1 LDYDKSLGA
10 ESTPFKEEAMPFATV
25 NGIRL
30 VYDMRGQGVPV
41 LWIHGFPLGRWLW
54 DPQVEALAD
63 IARSIAV
70 DLRGFGGSS
79 APEGPYT
86 MDVYAA
92 DLRGLLDALGI
103 DRVVL
108 AGLSMG
114 GYVAFAF
121 YAAYPERVR
130 GLILADTRHQADTP
144 EARANRYALIERIRA
159 EGTPAAVE
167 AFLPRLFGVT
177 TQQERPELVETL
189 RRKMQTNP
197 AAGLIGALQAMAE
210 RPDRT
215 ELLPAIRVPTLVI
228 VGEEDTAIPPDVARQ
243 MAEGIPDA
251 RLVVIPRAGHLA
263 NVEAPEAFNEAVRG
277 FLREL
282 TE

>member
-1 LDYDKSLGA
+1 
-10 ESTPFKEEAMPFATV
+10 MPFVTV
-25 NGIRL
+25 DGVRL
-30 VYDMRGQGVPV
+30 VYDLRGQGIPV

-54 DPQVEALAD
+54 DPQLEALAG

-70 DLRGFGGSS
+70 DLRGFGGSGT
-79 APEGPYT
+79 PEGPYT
-86 MDVYAA
+86 METYAA

-103 DRVVL
+103 ERAVL

-167 AFLPRLFGVT
+167 AFLPRLFGAT
-177 TQQERPELVETL
+177 TQRERPELVEAL
-189 RRKMQTNP
+189 RRKMLTNP

-215 ELLPAIRVPTLVI
+215 DLLPHIRVPTLVI
-228 VGEEDTAIPPDVARQ
+228 AGEEDAVTPPDLARAMAEAIP
-243 MAEGIPDA
+243 GA

-263 NVEAPEAFNEAVRG
+263 NVEAPEAFNEAVRS
-277 FLREL
+277 FLQEL
-282 TE
+282 GP

>member
-1 LDYDKSLGA
+1 MKLSDHPPDQEA
-10 ESTPFKEEAMPFATV
+10 AMPFATV
-25 NGIRL
+25 QGIRL
-30 VYDMRGQGVPV
+30 VYDLRGRGIPV

-54 DPQVEALAD
+54 DPQVEALGD
-63 IARSIAV
+63 VARSIAV

-86 MDVYAA
+86 METYAE
-92 DLRGLLDALGI
+92 DLRGLLDLLGI

-114 GYVAFAF
+114 GYVSFAF

-144 EARANRYALIERIRA
+144 EARANRYALIERIRQ
-159 EGTPAAVE
+159 EGTAAAVE
-167 AFLPRLFGVT
+167 AFLPRLLGAT
-177 TQQERPELVETL
+177 TRREHPDRVERL
-189 RRKMQTNP
+189 RRKMMTNP

-215 ELLPAIRVPTLVI
+215 ELLPRIQVPTLVI
-228 VGEEDTAIPPDVARQ
+228 VGEEDEVTPPEVARQ
-243 MAEGIPDA
+243 MAEAIPNA
-251 RLVVIPRAGHLA
+251 RLVVLPSAGHLA
-263 NVEAPEAFNEAVRG
+263 NVEAPEAFNEAVRT
-277 FLREL
+277 FLGQL
-282 TE
+282 P